1 MPAAPLVGAV
11 TTRRPAAFSSLT
23 ASANKSTQSMPRRGS
38 AMVKAAAGPVDW
50 ARSRSWRALARR
62 RTPSPPGRMPSAFM
76 PASMQ
81 ARIVA
86 RSLSR

>member
-1 MPAAPLVGAV
+1 
-11 TTRRPAAFSSLT
+11 
-23 ASANKSTQSMPRRGS
+23 
-38 AMVKAAAGPVDW
+38 MVKAAAGPLDW

-86 RSLSR
+86 RNRSR